1 MIIPKEAFAAM
12 MGGDPAPKPV
22 DNKLRG
28 EWNGFLDYLD
38 KKGVRGNPSL
48 DKGGLGMQMFD
59 DYVKQNPTI
68 SLNRKRIPDVRK
80 EILSYRDDAI
90 QKAKSGK
97 ATIDNYA

>member
-1 MIIPKEAFAAM
+1 MIVPKEAFAAM
-12 MGGDPAPKPV
+12 MGDPTPQVV

-68 SLNRKRIPDVRK
+68 SLNRKRIIYYNIHK
-80 EILSYRDDAI
+80 QIILPVLSV
-90 QKAKSGK
+90 
-97 ATIDNYA
+97 